1 MLPIQNPKLQASIDA
16 LKSIDIDGETMQY
29 IIEELGMQ
37 EQMIKQL
44 IVTYPNTTTEYLINY
59 NKEFPIDKVKR
70 KILYP
75 TLTKAQ
81 DIKLIVLDNYID
93 YYTSNDLERNVMKEN
108 AYFYVLEDHCNELE
122 DLI

>member
-1 MLPIQNPKLQASIDA
+1 MLPIQNPKLQASIDV

-29 IIEELGMQ
+29 IIEELGME

-44 IVTYPNTTTEYLINY
+44 IATYPSTATEHIINY
-59 NKEFPIDKVKR
+59 NKEFTMDEVKR
-70 KILYP
+70 AILYP

-81 DIKLIVLDNYID
+81 DIKLMVLDNYID

-108 AYFYVLEDHCNELE
+108 AYLYVLEDHCNELE